1 CSSLSCKVKEDDLFE
16 EEALLQEMAEE
27 DEEIDLYNEE
37 TFGLDIDSVDE
48 NSDLVSLLCDDLESK
63 PFECSTSESKME
75 AQAPKPEA
83 LVIEKPQLEQEA
95 GATAAP
101 EPGDVPPQQQ
111 EQQAKVAQTE
121 VKVRK
126 RRCEEQLD
134 DPAVM
139 KAVHGRPTLESL
151 DSAIVDS
158 GLGSNWNELEMDH
171 KLAEADSSL
180 WTHSPRLGQTLL
192 SCPVFE
198 DKAVLDMMKSV
209 PLLDPQIPPLGL
221 DFLTSPLA
229 HGYLGPSILKQPDI
243 QAMSPKPFNQQLFQ
257 QMQRAP
263 MIPHTPTCPLRLFTP
278 PPRALPLFPAAQ
290 SSGYVSP
297 TPFRSM
303 SPNIHTP
310 IQSGLAEMLQMRF
323 GPITPGSKVPQY
335 FSPSPDLLQRFRF
348 PGHVTQLH
356 PQHKRLLSQ
365 RQQRLQ
371 SSQRKVREMRFD
383 PFANLMSQKEKDW
396 IIKVQM
402 IQLQSE
408 NPHLDDYYYQS
419 YYEKLERKMAEEE
432 QLSNRAKREPQKLTT
447 PYVQKTESYEPVVHI
462 EGSLGQV
469 AVSTCYSPR
478 RAIDA
483 VHAAMSEEDIKA
495 LGHQRLRVLN
505 SIEKMFLMLL
515 ETEDMERKLTV
526 LPEKE
531 KSRFREKCSK
541 KVQDI
546 YEMLQVGQSG
556 DSEDETEDEFL
567 QFLSVAKGKKLV
579 CRLLL
584 YLQHKEAVEILLAVT
599 RHLPFLFKKDLLDEE
614 PDSCSALPPYLKL
627 ILVGRLLI
635 PLSFCFGRH
644 VDLCTLNTFD
654 GFSLFSSCLQFGIS
668 LLYALLSHG
677 ERVLSSE
684 AGPES
689 SIGDF
694 DKWTEM
700 IFLVAKEMSQV
711 SKSSMVEPFYL
722 PSNLL
727 SLFCRYLDK
736 PTVHHLEDKIECPP
750 LLSCPAVPL

>member
-1 CSSLSCKVKEDDLFE
+1 MDVTSNRLVKEDDLFE

-257 QMQRAP
+257 
-263 MIPHTPTCPLRLFTP
+263 
-278 PPRALPLFPAAQ
+278 Q

-599 RHLPFLFKKDLLDEE
+599 RHLPFLFKKDLLDE
-614 PDSCSALPPYLKL
+614 SLPVLYKPLT
-627 ILVGRLLI
+627 IVIGG
-635 PLSFCFGRH
+635 LSFSQLIEALQELTKQVPESAER
-644 VDLCTLNTFD
+644 TL
-654 GFSLFSSCLQFGIS
+654 SLVFQNKFGIS

-736 PTVHHLEDKIECPP
+736 PTVHHLEDKIDAVLFSFGCFNS
-750 LLSCPAVPL
+750 LS

>member
-1 CSSLSCKVKEDDLFE
+1 MDVTSNRLVKEDDLFE

-257 QMQRAP
+257 
-263 MIPHTPTCPLRLFTP
+263 
-278 PPRALPLFPAAQ
+278 Q

-599 RHLPFLFKKDLLDEE
+599 RHLPFLFKKDLLDE
-614 PDSCSALPPYLKL
+614 
-627 ILVGRLLI
+627 
-635 PLSFCFGRH
+635 
-644 VDLCTLNTFD
+644 
-654 GFSLFSSCLQFGIS
+654 FGIS